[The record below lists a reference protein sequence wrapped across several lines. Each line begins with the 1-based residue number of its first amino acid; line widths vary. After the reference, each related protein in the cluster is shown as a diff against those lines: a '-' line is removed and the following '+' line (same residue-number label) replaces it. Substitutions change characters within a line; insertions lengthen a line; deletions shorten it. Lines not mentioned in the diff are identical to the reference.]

1 MKQYQIKIKVSD
13 NNLNKNV
20 QWYDL
25 LKCNYYNN
33 MGQISFI
40 YLPAAFLKMKY
51 MLPLDL
57 GDEKQYLI
65 DFNKIKVN
73 GITINEYFNECIKE
87 KKKVQYNILV
97 KYCRFLYPSSF
108 KKKRLKFKT

>member
-1 MKQYQIKIKVSD
+1 MKWYQIKIKVSD

-40 YLPAAFLKMKY
+40 YLPAAFLMCWS
-51 MLPLDL
+51 
-57 GDEKQYLI
+57 
-65 DFNKIKVN
+65 
-73 GITINEYFNECIKE
+73 T
-87 KKKVQYNILV
+87 
-97 KYCRFLYPSSF
+97 
-108 KKKRLKFKT
+108 RLFAGRI

>member
-1 MKQYQIKIKVSD
+1 MKWYQIKIKVSD

-40 YLPAAFLKMKY
+40 YLPAAFLNMKY
-51 MLPLDL
+51 I
-57 GDEKQYLI
+57 YRV
-65 DFNKIKVN
+65 FYY
-73 GITINEYFNECIKE
+73 INCISI
-87 KKKVQYNILV
+87 Y
-97 KYCRFLYPSSF
+97 
-108 KKKRLKFKT
+108 